1 MPNKQLSDLP
11 AEITEK
17 LPEGAQNIFLAAFN
31 SAQENGMSEQGA
43 MDVAWNSVK
52 QGYSQGEDGQ
62 WYKVPQD
69 SNTHHKAVTS
79 GGN

>member
-11 AEITEK
+11 AEVTEK

-31 SAQENGMSEQGA
+31 SAQEDGLSEQGA

-52 QGYSQGEDGQ
+52 QGYRQGEDGQ